1 MSRIQLELAVKVSV
15 HELFQHAQLQQ
26 LADHLQGQGTGISEA
41 KLSFLDSLLDEME
54 EV

>member
-1 MSRIQLELAVKVSV
+1 LELGVEISM
-15 HELFQHAQLQQ
+15 HELFQHAQFKL
-26 LADHLQGQGTGISEA
+26 LADHLQGQGTRVSTE